1 MNFNMNPSPKDFVYV
16 DKNNHIQQTNLT
28 IRACEVLLEHED
40 VLSIGEINFVNDLIR
55 FLTVEVNCYASIGTS
70 EEKPYWEKMQK
81 EIMEKLP
88 NM

>member
-28 IRACEVLLEHED
+28 IQACEVLLEHKD

-55 FLTVEVNCYASIGTS
+55 FLATEVNCYASIGTS
-70 EEKPYWEKMQK
+70 EEKTYWREMQK
-81 EIMEKLP
+81 KIMEKFP
-88 NM
+88 NV